1 MRIRVKSKRLQKGP
15 EYGTTEAAWKGVL
28 VEADRLCDVHVRV
41 RDELCNDV
49 IQQVKQWQK
58 VRPEY
63 GTTEAAWKGVL
74 VEADR
79 LCDVHVRVRDELCN
93 DVIQQ
98 VKQWQKALLKKM
110 QDRVQKAKE
119 G

>member
-1 MRIRVKSKRLQKGP
+1 MLYFLIKCSLCFPPGP

-58 VRPEY
+58 DTYHKVSFPE
-63 GTTEAAWKGVL
+63 GEVT
-74 VEADR
+74 
-79 LCDVHVRVRDELCN
+79 
-93 DVIQQ
+93 
-98 VKQWQKALLKKM
+98 
-110 QDRVQKAKE
+110 
-119 G
+119 